1 MKYACRIASV
11 FFVSLLLSC
20 AFAWASGDIEAPP
33 SDYVDDRAGIID
45 APTKASISSRLR
57 SLDEKTGVQMI
68 VLTVPAT
75 DGVPIE
81 EYSIERAQKWG
92 IGQKGKDNGI
102 LLVVAVNDRKYR
114 IEVGYGLESII
125 PDSLAGSIGRQFM
138 VPKFRQGDYSGG
150 VNDTVNAI
158 IVTVA
163 ASYGTEIEGTAP
175 AEYNEN
181 PIYMENYAKII
192 TVFFFLIML
201 SSFFFSLRRRGTAWN
216 RSGTWIGT
224 GGFGSRGSFGGG
236 GFGGGGGS
244 FGGGGAS
251 GGW

>member
-1 MKYACRIASV
+1 MKYACRVVSI
-11 FFVSLLLSC
+11 FFVCLMLSC
-20 AFAWASGDIEAPP
+20 AFAWASVEIEGPP

-45 APTKASISSRLR
+45 ATAKDSISSKLR
-57 SLDEKTGVQMI
+57 SLDGKTGVQMI
-68 VLTVPAT
+68 VLTVPTT
-75 DGVPIE
+75 DGIPIE

-92 IGQKGKDNGI
+92 IGQKGRDNGI
-102 LLVVAVNDRKYR
+102 LFVVAVNDRKYR

-150 VNDTVNAI
+150 VNDAVNALI
-158 IVTVA
+158 GTVA
-163 ASYGTEIEGTAP
+163 ASYGIEIEGTAP
-175 AEYNEN
+175 ARYDEK
-181 PIYMENYAKII
+181 PIYMENFAKII
-192 TVFFFLIML
+192 TVFFFIFLL
-201 SSFFFSLRRRGTAWN
+201 SSFFFSLRRRSSAWN
-216 RSGTWIGT
+216 RSGTWVGT
-224 GGFGSRGSFGGG
+224 GGFGSRGGFGGG